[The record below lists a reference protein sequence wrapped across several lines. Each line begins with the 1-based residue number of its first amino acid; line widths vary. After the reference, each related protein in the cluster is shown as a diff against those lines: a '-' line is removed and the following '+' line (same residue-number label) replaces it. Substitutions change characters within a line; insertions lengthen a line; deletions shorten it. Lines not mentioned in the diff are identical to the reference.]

1 MALTTPGQKEL
12 QNLQDYLNNQPDVLT
27 AIIKH
32 RTSFAGQTGP
42 LHITTFDPQGAFV
55 NILVHAPQPDGSVK
69 EEMIKLDIE
78 PAIQSPFEAR
88 GRMYHWRDMAFRK
101 FGVPTV
107 PPIKYYSPP
116 SPFPYALPLT
126 LAIAALLFALLGKGY
141 YADLFRAKIE
151 SVFGKYMVAGATIFM
166 VITHIMEVGYMIY
179 QCRKHSVP
187 LVPSI
192 KWVLTSAAIG
202 IGGVNEFWESVQ
214 YERLRVIYAKT
225 DVGEIP
231 PRIQTAEAKTKKE

>member
-1 MALTTPGQKEL
+1 MALSTPGQKEL

-32 RTSFAGQTGP
+32 RTSFAGETGA

-55 NILVHAPQPDGSVK
+55 NILVHPPQPDGSVK

-88 GRMYHWRDMAFRK
+88 GRMYHWRDTAFRK
-101 FGVPTV
+101 FGVVTQ
-107 PPIKYYSPP
+107 SPADHILLP
-116 SPFPYALPLT
+116 ALSLPLRPPLT

-151 SVFGKYMVAGATIFM
+151 SMFGKYMVAGATIFM
-166 VITHIMEVGYMIY
+166 VIT
-179 QCRKHSVP
+179 
-187 LVPSI
+187 I

-231 PRIQTAEAKTKKE
+231 PRIQTAVAKTKKE

>member
-1 MALTTPGQKEL
+1 MSPAPCCSIKTCRLSARVL
-12 QNLQDYLNNQPDVLT
+12 QPLHLPDAFSLIPEFSYFLSHLVSYPNRADSL

-101 FGVPTV
+101 FGVVSATATATGET
-107 PPIKYYSPP
+107 S
-116 SPFPYALPLT
+116 
-126 LAIAALLFALLGKGY
+126 LL
-141 YADLFRAKIE
+141 
-151 SVFGKYMVAGATIFM
+151 SVGWCG
-166 VITHIMEVGYMIY
+166 
-179 QCRKHSVP
+179 R
-187 LVPSI
+187 
-192 KWVLTSAAIG
+192 
-202 IGGVNEFWESVQ
+202 
-214 YERLRVIYAKT
+214 
-225 DVGEIP
+225 
-231 PRIQTAEAKTKKE
+231 